1 MREGLLIVACIA
13 LLLAAGGLLLW
24 QWARNRQTQ
33 QATGRHLEQQILASS
48 AEVALP
54 ATAVP
59 MPLRDAP
66 SESFI
71 PGITS
76 DPWLQTEATASATPR
91 KSLMETVLPE
101 WLLGVISSKVATLA
115 VIGIFILCLLAGL
128 FGGVVAAA
136 GVLFLLLLASVFAIW
151 LRLQKV
157 RRQLI
162 SQLPAYIDAMVR
174 LITIGNSTQA
184 AFQLAIATTRPLRG
198 HLERSAAL
206 VRAGVDL
213 DRALHQTASNV
224 RVEEMFLLAS
234 ILGLGVRY
242 GGRAD
247 LLLERVANFMRD
259 REQSELELIAMSAE
273 TRLSAWILGLLPLG
287 VGSFLIL
294 TNPGFFMGMWNDET
308 GRVLIFSS
316 VGLQLLGATLCID
329 WQNWHE
335 LHPQSID
342 DHQSGASRAGTD
354 DCRRRADSGGT
365 APRPQRS
372 SDRTGSPAGHDRADR
387 PHLPN

>member
-1 MREGLLIVACIA
+1 MREALLIVTCMA
-13 LLLAAGGLLLW
+13 LLLEAGGLLLW

-48 AEVALP
+48 ADMALP
-54 ATAVP
+54 SANAP

-66 SESFI
+66 PESFI

-76 DPWLQTEATASATPR
+76 DPWLQTEATGTAAPR
-91 KSLMETVLPE
+91 KSLMETALPE
-101 WLLGVISSKVATLA
+101 WLLGVIPPKVATIA
-115 VIGIFILCLLAGL
+115 VIGILVLCLLAGL
-128 FGGVVAAA
+128 LGGVIAAV
-136 GVLFLLLLASVFAIW
+136 GVLLLLLLASVFAVW

-184 AFQLAIATTRPLRG
+184 AFQLAIATTQAPLRG
-198 HLERSAAL
+198 HMERSAAL

-213 DRALHQTASNV
+213 DRALHQTANNV

-242 GGRAD
+242 GGRSD

-259 REQSELELIAMSAE
+259 REQAEHELVAMSAE

-287 VGSFLIL
+287 VGTFLVVV
-294 TNPGFFMGMWNDET
+294 NPDYFLSMWNDDT
-308 GRVLIFSS
+308 GRMLIFSS
-316 VGLQLLGATLCID
+316 AGLQLLGAFFLYR
-329 WQNWHE
+329 
-335 LHPQSID
+335 L
-342 DHQSGASRAGTD
+342 ARLA
-354 DCRRRADSGGT
+354 
-365 APRPQRS
+365 
-372 SDRTGSPAGHDRADR
+372 
-387 PHLPN
+387 

>member
-1 MREGLLIVACIA
+1 MREALLIVACIA

-48 AEVALP
+48 ADMALP
-54 ATAVP
+54 AAAVP

-76 DPWLQTEATASATPR
+76 DPWLQTEATASAAPR
-91 KSLMETVLPE
+91 KSLMETILPE
-101 WLLGVISSKVATLA
+101 WLLGVISPKVATLA
-115 VIGIFILCLLAGL
+115 AIGILVLCLLAGL
-128 FGGVVAAA
+128 FGGVVTAA

-184 AFQLAIATTRPLRG
+184 AFQLAIATTQAPLRG

-308 GRVLIFSS
+308 GRMLIFSS
-316 VGLQLLGATLCID
+316 VGLQLLGATL
-329 WQNWHE
+329 
-335 LHPQSID
+335 LYRL
-342 DHQSGASRAGTD
+342 AKLA
-354 DCRRRADSGGT
+354 
-365 APRPQRS
+365 
-372 SDRTGSPAGHDRADR
+372 
-387 PHLPN
+387 